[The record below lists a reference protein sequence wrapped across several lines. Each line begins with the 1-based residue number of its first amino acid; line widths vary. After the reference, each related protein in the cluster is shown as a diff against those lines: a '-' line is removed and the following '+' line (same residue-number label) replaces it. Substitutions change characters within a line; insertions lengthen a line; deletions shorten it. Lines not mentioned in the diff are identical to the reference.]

1 MGNLK
6 PKITEE
12 FVYDRLVEAFAD
24 DNKRVIKMTIEGP
37 HGIGKTAIVL
47 SAIDRFM
54 EKYGRKIKFAPY
66 SVPTLDPI
74 HASGLPEIITKDNGD
89 RTVKFIPADEIME
102 AEILFFDEFTRPIGP
117 EVTNA
122 LFELINQGT
131 VNGVKCAAKIII
143 AAYNPGDTEGY
154 DTLPLDPALADRFHF
169 HFTMDHL
176 PKPEVVSNLIEEVV
190 PECEYTDEVA
200 ELVCAFA
207 QEHDHER
214 THPKTTNAEDALN
227 YISPRQW
234 VRIIINWLLFHGS
247 GEGKGLEIINAS
259 FSDLNGAQTA
269 LNGQW
274 DERLEQLHLAHQ
286 SPEGLSRLAD
296 PRNYLKKKIVIPE
309 SIEFGEATFTI
320 ADTSTSA
327 ALSATDAIVDFGG
340 IVSTIER
347 NNYDTL
353 IARLRYYLAG
363 KSDDSGMEHLSFNKT
378 NTDLQDLCR
387 KTLSRLES
395 VADIF
400 SNFLDST
407 PGIED
412 LFSSKHRV
420 HLVQEE
426 SGEQNEI
433 PLSTILDV
441 FLPIGVSPHMQ
452 AIADSDDSR
461 VDDLKRI
468 IENTKSTFENY
479 CGADEDP
486 AETPTDWLVK
496 IINSYSECG
505 ERFPF
510 NMNKKTTPANFIR
523 HYEEMFSANGQK
535 VTVDQDDEA
544 FSLLSCLMKVE
555 DALSGIAFM
564 WDKNPAD
571 LLELPDTC
579 VNEAHMAEYAF
590 AKTVLGEWLDA
601 FGALVSQ
608 SSALALF
615 PTINA
620 ISSI

>member
-1 MGNLK
+1 M
-6 PKITEE
+6 
-12 FVYDRLVEAFAD
+12 
-24 DNKRVIKMTIEGP
+24 
-37 HGIGKTAIVL
+37 
-47 SAIDRFM
+47 
-54 EKYGRKIKFAPY
+54 
-66 SVPTLDPI
+66 
-74 HASGLPEIITKDNGD
+74 
-89 RTVKFIPADEIME
+89 
-102 AEILFFDEFTRPIGP
+102 
-117 EVTNA
+117 
-122 LFELINQGT
+122 
-131 VNGVKCAAKIII
+131 
-143 AAYNPGDTEGY
+143 
-154 DTLPLDPALADRFHF
+154 
-169 HFTMDHL
+169 
-176 PKPEVVSNLIEEVV
+176 
-190 PECEYTDEVA
+190 
-200 ELVCAFA
+200 
-207 QEHDHER
+207 
-214 THPKTTNAEDALN
+214 
-227 YISPRQW
+227 
-234 VRIIINWLLFHGS
+234 
-247 GEGKGLEIINAS
+247 
-259 FSDLNGAQTA
+259 
-269 LNGQW
+269 
-274 DERLEQLHLAHQ
+274 
-286 SPEGLSRLAD
+286 
-296 PRNYLKKKIVIPE
+296 IPE
-309 SIEFGEATFTI
+309 SIEFGETTFTI
-320 ADTSTSA
+320 ADASTSA

-353 IARLRYYLAG
+353 IGRLGDYLAG
-363 KSDDSGMEHLSFNKT
+363 KSDDSEMEHLSFDRT

-452 AIADSDDSR
+452 AITDSDDSR

-479 CGADEDP
+479 CRADEDP
-486 AETPTDWLVK
+486 AETPIDWLVK
-496 IINSYSECG
+496 IINSYGECG

-510 NMNKKTTPANFIR
+510 NMNKKATPANFIR
-523 HYEEMFSANGQK
+523 HYEEMFSANGEK
-535 VTVDQDDEA
+535 VTLFQDDEA

-555 DALSGIAFM
+555 DTLNGIAFM

-579 VNEAHMAEYAF
+579 TNEAHMAEYAF